1 MKDVKEVKSVVTS
14 LLTQNNILNNII
26 SEKDKIIQSLMY
38 EIEDLQETIE
48 YIKVNGAVKQ
58 LVLKR
63 N

>member
-26 SEKDKIIQSLMY
+26 YEKDKIIKSLMD